1 MAGLLH
7 PHRGSHCCTATAVN
21 IMLGVFHVLLP
32 CFRQGGGQVIEPV
45 PSMVELWQ
53 AEDAELMLPAQVQ
66 NDRKWKLGSSS
77 STKTDSDQSTGEH
90 SQEQKAKSN

>member
-1 MAGLLH
+1 MVVLLL
-7 PHRGSHCCTATAVN
+7 PHGGGHCCAATAVN

-53 AEDAELMLPAQVQ
+53 AEDAELMLPTQ
-66 NDRKWKLGSSS
+66 
-77 STKTDSDQSTGEH
+77 TDSDQNTEEH
-90 SQEQKAKSN
+90 LQQQK